1 MFRSCFFSFKVFSP
15 EIQMKFDKITAVA
28 KGFLTRRLLQ
38 TEKLK
43 HLKQTVKVRS
53 ASLLC
58 SFSSC
63 LFLLLSLVV
72 GRIWECPSVNMW
84 ASHCSVSPGPRLRV
98 LLAAWNGPFSCRTVL
113 RASPHFPVFRRT
125 LWSSSELSSLKHHWK
140 EETFQHRT
148 RPCMRE

>member
-1 MFRSCFFSFKVFSP
+1 MVGTSGLAKTLSTACFLLENICHMIDVIWEIIHNSCFFYWMFRRCFFSFKVFSP

-53 ASLLC
+53 AFLLC

-63 LFLLLSLVV
+63 LFLLVSSND
-72 GRIWECPSVNMW
+72 GWNHAFSAFRRIWECL
-84 ASHCSVSPGPRLRV
+84 SHEHIWVLYCLVS
-98 LLAAWNGPFSCRTVL
+98 
-113 RASPHFPVFRRT
+113 
-125 LWSSSELSSLKHHWK
+125 
-140 EETFQHRT
+140 
-148 RPCMRE
+148 